1 MKKRVSATWLVL
13 LICLFGPGRVLAL
26 EVSGAAP
33 GNGGDAFSTTFH
45 FNSSNAN
52 FQMTRPDG
60 TPLAINDIPLAY
72 GSSFQVFNDSRDWV
86 AEKQLQVL
94 GADLSGFTWTSASFP
109 SPGTVAIDPTNGRFK
124 FAAPTWERMGFIDG
138 AIGGL
143 SANPARLAMHSDGSA
158 ICVYSQN
165 GSGNGRIY
173 ASHYYPATGWQAA
186 VIIDSVDTSAPTNHA
201 ANPWIA
207 MDATG
212 RAICVFIQSGP
223 TANYR
228 TYANIFIPGVG
239 WQGAILIDS
248 GLDRPAESPMAAM
261 ISGKAIC
268 VFSQEDSGGVKRV
281 YANEYTPADGWYG
294 AVTIDAGNAD
304 DNSSPQVVM
313 NSSGRAFC
321 FYTREA
327 LTPRIHAVEYV
338 PGAGWQGFTPIDQGT
353 ATNIGAN
360 GLAMN
365 NSGRALCMLGM
376 IVSGP
381 QYQLQA
387 VEYVPSQ
394 GWQTPVDLF
403 TTSTPFTGGSL
414 VLNQAGIGLA
424 ACEVTDGTSIRLYV
438 RQYSA
443 GAGWYAPV
451 LADTGM
457 VTYVN
462 NSRLVLN
469 DQGQGICVFR
479 QNDGSQDRIYV
490 NHFAVGSGW
499 SGAQALDAH
508 LGFGARDPMVAMNQA
523 GAAIC
528 TWRQYDGAKYRVD
541 TARYQV
547 EYPQG
552 TVSVR
557 YYYTPAAAAL
567 PAANALTIGN
577 RKLEPLKGGKTNIRL
592 ALAQAGMA
600 SVKVYSLQ
608 GQLVKTL
615 ADQYLA
621 AGNYDYAWAA
631 VNDGGNLVASGVY
644 LIRVKSPGIDK
655 TQKVVVIK

>member
-1 MKKRVSATWLVL
+1 M
-13 LICLFGPGRVLAL
+13 
-26 EVSGAAP
+26 
-33 GNGGDAFSTTFH
+33 
-45 FNSSNAN
+45 
-52 FQMTRPDG
+52 
-60 TPLAINDIPLAY
+60 
-72 GSSFQVFNDSRDWV
+72 
-86 AEKQLQVL
+86 
-94 GADLSGFTWTSASFP
+94 GADLSGFTWTSVNFP
-109 SPGTVAIDPTNGRFK
+109 TPGTLAIDPTSGRFK
-124 FAAPTWERMGFIDG
+124 FAAPVWERMGYIDMPPG
-138 AIGGL
+138 DVDGVNI
-143 SANPARLAMHSDGSA
+143 PIVMHLDGSA
-158 ICVYSQN
+158 MVAFAQPYN
-165 GSGNGRIY
+165 GQKR
-173 ASHYYPATGWQAA
+173 
-186 VIIDSVDTSAPTNHA
+186 VF
-201 ANPWIA
+201 ANRYIA
-207 MDATG
+207 D
-212 RAICVFIQSGP
+212 Q
-223 TANYR
+223 
-228 TYANIFIPGVG
+228 G
-239 WQGAILIDS
+239 WQGPVLVDAVSDTVPAMEAKEPALAMDSEGRVMCVFRQNTFTSNYRVYANLYLPGIGWQGPMLIDS
-248 GLDRPAESPMAAM
+248 GQDRPAESPAAAM

-281 YANEYTPADGWYG
+281 YANEYTPANGWYG

-387 VEYVPSQ
+387 VEYVPGQ

-523 GAAIC
+523 GAALC

>member
-1 MKKRVSATWLVL
+1 MRRLCAGLIVILLWLLSYNQVW
-13 LICLFGPGRVLAL
+13 AL
-26 EVSGAAP
+26 EVSGSAP
-33 GNGGDAFSTTFH
+33 GNGGDNLQNTFH
-45 FNSSNAN
+45 FNFDNRN
-52 FQMTRPDG
+52 LQLTKPDG
-60 TPLAINDIPLAY
+60 TPLSYDDMSLAY
-72 GSSFQVFNDSRDWV
+72 GSSFQIFNDNLDWILFKKMRV
-86 AEKQLQVL
+86 M
-94 GADLSGFTWTSASFP
+94 GADLSGFTWTSVNFP
-109 SPGTVAIDPTNGRFK
+109 TPGTLAIDPTSGRFK
-124 FAAPTWERMGFIDG
+124 FAAPVWERMGYIDMPPG
-138 AIGGL
+138 DVDGVNI
-143 SANPARLAMHSDGSA
+143 PIVMHLDGSA
-158 ICVYSQN
+158 MVAFAQPYN
-165 GSGNGRIY
+165 GQKR
-173 ASHYYPATGWQAA
+173 
-186 VIIDSVDTSAPTNHA
+186 VF
-201 ANPWIA
+201 ANRYIA
-207 MDATG
+207 D
-212 RAICVFIQSGP
+212 Q
-223 TANYR
+223 
-228 TYANIFIPGVG
+228 G
-239 WQGAILIDS
+239 WQGPVLVDAVSDTVPAMEAKEPALAMDSEGRVMCVFRQNTFTSNYRVYANLYLPGIGWQGPMLIDS
-248 GLDRPAESPMAAM
+248 GQDRPAESPAAAM

-281 YANEYTPADGWYG
+281 YANEYTPANGWYG

-387 VEYVPSQ
+387 VEYVPGQ

-523 GAAIC
+523 GAALC